1 MKYVDVIL
9 PLSLEDT
16 YTYRVPEEMET
27 SVKANFRVIVPF
39 GKKRYYTAIVK
50 EVHERVPE
58 NLRTLKDI
66 FALPDDMPI
75 TRPRQLSFWEW
86 MASYYLCKSGDVYR
100 AAVPA
105 GLKLESETVVS
116 RMDDAVAEVS
126 LSSRE
131 QTVMDALRYD
141 AALSVSALE
150 KKTGLRHV
158 ITALNALVR
167 KGLVTVG
174 EELRRG
180 VTPKMERFVRLAPE
194 YAHEEAT
201 LSALSRLQRAK
212 QQEKLLLTFLERVQ
226 PFPASPDGGIAGKE
240 LLRAADVTS
249 AALNALLKRGILT
262 AYEKIVDRPTSTG
275 GMLRPLHP
283 LTSAQQRACEEIRS
297 VFAEKSVCLLHGV
310 PSCGKTEIYLHLAM
324 ETLRQGRQVLYLL
337 PEIAVTT
344 QITTRLADVLGE
356 RLLLYHSGL
365 SDRERVDVWNRLLQ
379 NREPVLTLGLRSSLF
394 LPFEHLGLVIIDEE
408 HEPSYKQQDPAPRYH
423 ARNAALMLAS
433 MHGAKTLLGSATPS
447 LESFLNAHTGKYGLV
462 TLTERYC
469 AGAPPRIHVVDVKEL
484 KRRKQMKNPLFSPFL
499 IEKIGD
505 ALAQGEQVILFRNR
519 RGFAPV
525 MECSAC
531 GSAIR
536 CVHCD
541 VSLTYHK
548 RASRLAC
555 HYCGYTMPMP
565 LRCPSCSADA
575 MRLAGFGTEQ
585 VEEETAALFPDV
597 KIARLDFDTAR
608 TQKAFG
614 RILSDFEQGKTRILI
629 GTQMASK
636 GLDFDRVS
644 VAGVLNADS
653 LMNAPDFRAH
663 ERAFQL
669 MMQVGGRAGRREKQ
683 GVVVIQTSQP
693 EHPLLQMAQRCDYE
707 GMVRLQLDE
716 RRIFRYPPYYR
727 IITLVFRSADEQT
740 LAQFSTTYA
749 DALRK
754 RFGGRVYGPFPPP
767 VSRIHALFLRQIVLK
782 LERTLSPVAV
792 RVALDN
798 IQKKMR
804 FMPDAQQVRIH
815 YDVDN

>member
-16 YTYRVPEEMET
+16 YTYRVPEEMEA
-27 SVKANFRVIVPF
+27 SVRANFRVVVPF
-39 GKKRYYTAIVK
+39 GKRRYYTAIVK

-58 NLRTLKDI
+58 NIHALKDI
-66 FALPDDMPI
+66 FALPDEMPI
-75 TRPRQLSFWEW
+75 IFPRQLSFWEW
-86 MASYYLCKSGDVYR
+86 MASYYLCKLGDVYR
-100 AAVPA
+100 AAVPS

-116 RMDDAVAEVS
+116 RIEEAVAEVS

-131 QTVMDALRYD
+131 QVVMDAINSD
-141 AALSVSALE
+141 DALSVASLE

-158 ITALNALVR
+158 ITALNSLVR
-167 KGLVTVG
+167 KGVITVG

-180 VTPKMERFVRLAPE
+180 STPKMERFIRLASE
-194 YAHEEAT
+194 YAHEEAL
-201 LSALSRLQRAK
+201 LSILNRLKRAK
-212 QQEKLLLTFLERVQ
+212 QQEKLLLTFLDRVQ
-226 PFPASPDGGIAGKE
+226 PFPSSPDGGIAGKE
-240 LLRAADVTS
+240 LLQVADVTN
-249 AALNALLKRGILT
+249 ATLNALLKRGILT
-262 AYEKIVDRPTSTG
+262 VYEKRIDRPASTVG
-275 GMLRPLHP
+275 TLHP
-283 LTSAQQRACEEIRS
+283 LTAAQQRACEEIRS

-344 QITTRLADVLGE
+344 QITTRLANILGT
-356 RLLLYHSGL
+356 RLLIYHSGF
-365 SDRERVDVWNRLLQ
+365 SDRERVDVWNHLLQ

-394 LPFEHLGLVIIDEE
+394 LPFEQLGLIIIDEE
-408 HEPSYKQQDPAPRYH
+408 HEPSYRQQDPAPRYH

-433 MHGAKTLLGSATPS
+433 MHGAKALLGSATPS
-447 LESFLNAHTGKYGLV
+447 LESCLNAHTGKYGLV
-462 TLTERYC
+462 TLKERYC
-469 AGAPPRIHVVDVKEL
+469 TGAAPLIHVVNVKEL
-484 KRRKQMKNPLFSPFL
+484 KRWKQMKNPLFSPFL
-499 IEKIGD
+499 IEKMGD

-525 MECSAC
+525 MECNAC
-531 GSAIR
+531 GNAIR

-555 HYCGYTMPMP
+555 HYCGYAIP
-565 LRCPSCSADA
+565 LPLQCPSCGAEA

-585 VEEETAALFPDV
+585 VEEETATLFPDA
-597 KIARLDFDTAR
+597 KIARLDFDTAH
-608 TQKAFG
+608 THNAFR
-614 RILSDFEQGKTRILI
+614 RILSDFEQGKTQILI

-644 VAGVLNADS
+644 VAGILNADS
-653 LMNAPDFRAH
+653 LMNVPDFRAH

-683 GVVVIQTSQP
+683 GIVVIQTSQP
-693 EHPLLQMAQRCDYE
+693 EHPLLQMVRQGDYD

-716 RRIFRYPPYYR
+716 RRMFRYPPYYR
-727 IITLVFRSADEQT
+727 IITLVFRGRDEQMLT
-740 LAQFSTTYA
+740 QFSATYA
-749 DALRK
+749 EALRED
-754 RFGGRVYGPFPPP
+754 FGGRVYGPFSPS
-767 VSRIHALFLRQIVLK
+767 VSRIQALFLRQIVLK
-782 LERTLSPVAV
+782 LERRLSPVTV
-792 RVALDN
+792 RVTLDK
-798 IQKKMR
+798 IRKKMQ
-804 FMPDAQQVRIH
+804 FMSDAQQVRIH